1 MGNPESVAQ
10 FMSQYPFQI
19 SAIRGPKKSFLCFFW
34 ENMMLPRLI
43 VVYMDL
49 PSALLIRVESMSN
62 FSAFSI
68 KRIPVTVIAT
78 DEKDLKLEY

>member
-1 MGNPESVAQ
+1 
-10 FMSQYPFQI
+10 
-19 SAIRGPKKSFLCFFW
+19 
-34 ENMMLPRLI
+34 MLPRLI

-68 KRIPVTVIAT
+68 KRIPVTVITT